1 VVSRNLLR
9 IVCLVSFFAICSGFA
24 FAQNGKEY
32 LPASAQSIPAGSKVF
47 VDRMP
52 GGFETYL
59 EAGLV
64 KKKVPLIMVN
74 DIQKADYE
82 ISGVSESDKAHWA
95 KMFFMGSEQSS
106 EEASIKVVNL
116 KSSQVVFAYSV
127 HKGNSYR
134 GRQSAAEACAKH
146 LKRIISA

>member
-1 VVSRNLLR
+1 
-9 IVCLVSFFAICSGFA
+9 
-24 FAQNGKEY
+24 
-32 LPASAQSIPAGSKVF
+32 
-47 VDRMP
+47 MP
-52 GGFETYL
+52 DGFETYL

-64 KKKVPLIMVN
+64 KKKAPLIIVN

-95 KMFFMGSEQSS
+95 KMFFMGSEKSS

-116 KSSQVVFAYSV
+116 KTSQVVFAYSV

-146 LKRIISA
+146 LKHDISE

>member
-1 VVSRNLLR
+1 VLSRNLLR
-9 IVCLVSFFAICSGFA
+9 VIFVVCFMSVYSAAGFA
-24 FAQNGKEY
+24 QTAKEY
-32 LPASAQSIPAGSKVF
+32 IPNSAKHIPAGSRVF
-47 VDRMP
+47 VAHMP

-59 EAGLV
+59 VAGLV
-64 KKKVPLIMVN
+64 EKKVPLIVVN

-95 KMFFMGSEQSS
+95 KMFFMRSQQSS

-116 KSSQVVFAYSV
+116 KTEEVVFAYSV
-127 HKGNSYR
+127 HKENSYR

-146 LKRIISA
+146 LKHVILE

>member
-1 VVSRNLLR
+1 VQSKNLLR
-9 IVCLVSFFAICSGFA
+9 IICLVSFLAIYSGSGL
-24 FAQNGKEY
+24 AQNAKEY
-32 LPASAQSIPAGSKVF
+32 IPTSAKRIPAGSTVF
-47 VDRMP
+47 VDHME

-59 EAGLV
+59 VAGIV
-64 KKKVPLIMVN
+64 EKKVPLTVVN
-74 DIQKADYE
+74 DIRKADYE

-95 KMFFMGSEQSS
+95 KMFFMGSQQSS

-116 KSSQVVFAYSV
+116 KTEEVVFAYSV

-146 LKRIISA
+146 LKRIITE

>member
-1 VVSRNLLR
+1 MLSRNLLK
-9 IVCLVSFFAICSGFA
+9 IIFLMLFLAVYSGSA
-24 FAQNGKEY
+24 NAQNGKEFV
-32 LPASAQSIPAGSKVF
+32 PASAQHIPAGSKVF

-52 GGFETYL
+52 DGFETYL

-64 KKKVPLIMVN
+64 TKKVPLIIVN

-95 KMFFMGSEQSS
+95 KMFFMGSQQSS

-116 KSSQVVFAYSV
+116 KTSQVVFAYSV

-146 LKRIISA
+146 LKNDISE